1 MSINKKKL
9 IIVDDSRLFR
19 EALAQKL
26 SESHSIEVIGTA
38 SDAFEAKDMVA
49 ELKPDVMVIDVE
61 MPKMNGFEFVKELM
75 SQYPVPCIMV
85 TSNVNF
91 SEADAKKAGAADF
104 MLKPSRNNE
113 FGTFAS
119 IIATKAIIAAG
130 NPANYKKRTVP
141 TGADGLS
148 VPLDHTA
155 NALKKAV
162 PELPDKADIA
172 MLDKRAAEGYVVA
185 LGASTGGTDALECV
199 IKAFPD
205 NMPPVVV
212 VQHMPPV
219 FTRMYAERL
228 DKSCAVRVREAFDG
242 ARVTQGDCIIGAGGV
257 QLELKKDAK
266 GYYVKCY
273 EGEKVSGHCPSVDVL
288 FRSVAETVGAKTA
301 AALLTGMGADGAQGL
316 LKIHQKGAYTIG
328 QDKESCVVYG
338 MPMEAYKLGACTEQL
353 PLSKIGAA
361 LVHKLATGWK

>member
-1 MSINKKKL
+1 MSIKKKKL

-26 SESHSIEVIGTA
+26 SESRSLEVVGTA
-38 SDAFEAKDMVA
+38 SDAFEARDKVS
-49 ELKPDVMVIDVE
+49 ELKPDVMIIDVE
-61 MPKMNGFEFVKELM
+61 MPKMNGFEFVRELM
-75 SQYPVPCIMV
+75 AQYPMPCIMV
-85 TSNVNF
+85 TSNGNF
-91 SEADAKKAGAADF
+91 SEDDAKRAGAADF
-104 MLKPSRNNE
+104 MLKPSRNSE

-130 NPANYKKRTVP
+130 RPENYKKKIESKV
-141 TGADGLS
+141 DGLS
-148 VPLDHTA
+148 AVPDQRT

-162 PELPDKADIA
+162 PELPDKADIP

-205 NMPPVVV
+205 NMPPIVV

-228 DKSCAVRVREAFDG
+228 DKSCAVHVREAFDG
-242 ARVTQGDCIIGAGGV
+242 DRVKQGDCIIGAGGF
-257 QLELKKDAK
+257 QLELKKDSK

-288 FRSVAETVGAKTA
+288 FGSVAETVGAKTA
-301 AALLTGMGADGAQGL
+301 AALLTGMGADGAKGL

-353 PLSKIGAA
+353 PLEKIGAA
-361 LVHKLATGWK
+361 LVHKLAAGWK

>member
-1 MSINKKKL
+1 MSIIKKKL

-26 SESHSIEVIGTA
+26 SESRSLEIVGTA
-38 SDAFEAKDMVA
+38 SDAFEAKDKVA
-49 ELKPDVMVIDVE
+49 ELKPDVMIIDVE
-61 MPKMNGFEFVKELM
+61 MPKMNGFEFVRELM
-75 SQYPVPCIMV
+75 SQYPVPCIMM
-85 TSNVNF
+85 TSNGNF
-91 SEADAKKAGAADF
+91 SEEDAKRAGAADF

-130 NPANYKKRTVP
+130 DPKNYKKPAPR
-141 TGADGLS
+141 ADGFS
-148 VPLDHTA
+148 VPPDLHG

-162 PELPDKADIA
+162 PELPDKADIP

-205 NMPPVVV
+205 NMPPIVV

-228 DKSCAVRVREAFDG
+228 DKSCAVRVREASDG
-242 ARVTQGDCIIGAGGV
+242 DRVRQGDCIIGAGGV
-257 QLELKKDAK
+257 QLELKKDSK

-273 EGEKVSGHCPSVDVL
+273 KGEKVSGHCPSVDVL
-288 FRSVAETVGAKTA
+288 FSSVAETVGAKTA

-316 LKIHQKGAYTIG
+316 LKIHKKGAYTIG

-338 MPMEAYKLGACTEQL
+338 MPMEAYKLGACSEQL
-353 PLSKIGAA
+353 PLDRIGAA